1 MISDTNLHDINVIGK
16 KMSIVRAD
24 IDARTRIQR
33 AYIHDQSI
41 YIICPL
47 RTLINIQLDTKID
60 EFDIN
65 ITEKDYDFIYKTHD
79 LNILSLYIINLIKK
93 NNK

>member
-1 MISDTNLHDINVIGK
+1 MISDTNLYDINIVGK
-16 KMSIVRAD
+16 SMSISTVD
-24 IDARTRIQR
+24 ENTRG
-33 AYIHDQSI
+33 YIWSNYSQSI
-41 YIICPL
+41 CIIYPSKTIIYIE
-47 RTLINIQLDTKID
+47 LDTKID
-60 EFDIN
+60 RVDIN

>member
-1 MISDTNLHDINVIGK
+1 MISDTNLYDINIVGKSIGI
-16 KMSIVRAD
+16 SRAD
-24 IDARTRIQR
+24 EDIRGYIWSRYRT
-33 AYIHDQSI
+33 QSMTIMYPSRNMI
-41 YIICPL
+41 YIG
-47 RTLINIQLDTKID
+47 LDKKID
-60 EFDIN
+60 RFDIN